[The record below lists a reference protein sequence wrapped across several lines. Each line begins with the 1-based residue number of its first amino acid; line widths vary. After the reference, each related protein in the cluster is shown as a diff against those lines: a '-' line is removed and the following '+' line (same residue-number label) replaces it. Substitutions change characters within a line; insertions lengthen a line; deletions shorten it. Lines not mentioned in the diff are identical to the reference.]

1 MSNEKYKVS
10 IIVAVYNVDK
20 YIRRCLDSIKHQTHS
35 NIEVL
40 LIDDGSKDT
49 SGKIC
54 DDYAASDSRFK
65 VIHKENGGVSRARQT
80 GLDAA
85 TGDYI
90 IHVDPDDYIDN
101 NMIGELLSEAAD
113 KKTDIITC
121 DFYLDGIYYKQGYK
135 DEEDLLEKV
144 INVRIITACWN
155 VFIKRSFIAK
165 NKIRFTPDWLNQCE
179 DFLFMARLI
188 TAGATAAHLNKAY
201 YHYWSYNGNSLTNKR
216 SLKKVESLIATVNE
230 LQKLVPAN
238 KFDDFFIRKRLILN
252 SLFNE
257 HFYVLLK
264 TTYPE
269 IHQRLISEGRQ
280 SSFLSQHYCLSLALN
295 GETEKAMLFQ
305 VIQGFYQ
312 KVYHILLKIKRIV
325 CT

>member
-135 DEEDLLEKV
+135 DEEEVK
-144 INVRIITACWN
+144 
-155 VFIKRSFIAK
+155 FK
-165 NKIRFTPDWLNQCE
+165 E
-179 DFLFMARLI
+179 
-188 TAGATAAHLNKAY
+188 
-201 YHYWSYNGNSLTNKR
+201 
-216 SLKKVESLIATVNE
+216 
-230 LQKLVPAN
+230 KLV
-238 KFDDFFIRKRLILN
+238 
-252 SLFNE
+252 
-257 HFYVLLK
+257 
-264 TTYPE
+264 
-269 IHQRLISEGRQ
+269 
-280 SSFLSQHYCLSLALN
+280 
-295 GETEKAMLFQ
+295 
-305 VIQGFYQ
+305 
-312 KVYHILLKIKRIV
+312 KIVEEMKKNMQNPM
-325 CT
+325 